1 MSEPTNDK
9 LRELLENPENLAL
22 IARLVGS
29 MSAGG
34 LGSLLSGGGGEQ
46 HTKEVLTSETADRA
60 ESTETSVNTTE
71 ETEEKEV
78 PTSAVALPEKLPAF
92 GRDMSTDK
100 RIALLN
106 ALRPYINDSKKER
119 VDGLVR
125 ALRVAGL
132 LNQYKGTLL

>member
-29 MSAGG
+29 MSGGG
-34 LGSLLSGGGGEQ
+34 LGSLLSGGGGGKRTTDTLSSEEAVHLTDSTDAENIEAEQ
-46 HTKEVLTSETADRA
+46 TQPA
-60 ESTETSVNTTE
+60 STL
-71 ETEEKEV
+71 
-78 PTSAVALPEKLPAF
+78 PPPEKLPAF
-92 GRDMSTDK
+92 GRDLSTDK